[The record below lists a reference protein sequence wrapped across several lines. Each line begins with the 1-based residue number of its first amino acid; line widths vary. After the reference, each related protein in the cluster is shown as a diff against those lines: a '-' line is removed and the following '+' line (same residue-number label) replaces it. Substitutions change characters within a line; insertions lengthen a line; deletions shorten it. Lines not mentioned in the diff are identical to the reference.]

1 VERDDKKP
9 SPTQGN
15 FVPRDDEENYNHPA
29 E

>member
-1 VERDDKKP
+1 VEKEDKNP